1 MRTFTVTRPIHSAYI
16 SVGVE
21 YTLNVLADTG
31 HSYRNHAEVFCGYMS
46 LSKFKA
52 CLRDGSIVFTDI
64 QF

>member
-21 YTLNVLADTG
+21 YTLNVLADTV
-31 HSYRNHAEVFCGYMS
+31 YYCRNQAEVSCSYMS

-52 CLRDGSIVFTDI
+52 CLRDGSIVFTD
-64 QF
+64 